1 MDPTRIFSAEQI
13 VVPDDLPGI
22 LKEWTKQVIRKNPD
36 DVLSFSA
43 DYFKHQASQKCKF
56 SFEEL
61 QKMRESFEKYNLDGK
76 GRIESK
82 DLKMFVKCD
91 IGCDISDEYL
101 EQVIQMLDVDESG
114 YLGFEEIVNW
124 WTSEK

>member
-1 MDPTRIFSAEQI
+1 
-13 VVPDDLPGI
+13 
-22 LKEWTKQVIRKNPD
+22 
-36 DVLSFSA
+36 
-43 DYFKHQASQKCKF
+43 
-56 SFEEL
+56 
-61 QKMRESFEKYNLDGK
+61 
-76 GRIESK
+76 
-82 DLKMFVKCD
+82 MFVKCD